1 MIIKKDVTETIG
13 RVMEVLSPENAE
25 FTSTK
30 DMSPLDMFLGSLFK
44 VGKFKTRASVYEAA
58 KKFAIKSD
66 KGVLEQYGTET
77 LKSVSED
84 YEEALSDVILSVT
97 DFEKNE
103 LAYAKQVLMA
113 SKVFG
118 LLELSGKSISDL
130 EEDGE
135 NFLDKSV
142 WNKLNG
148 EDLSN
153 FPQFIKEYESINE
166 IIGRMDTKFMKNVI
180 KLIDDN
186 EKHKDTILDLLVM
199 ADIGAGMINMFT
211 TMSELSNKNST
222 LKSQSDLRAPDED
235 EDTDI
240 DEDFWDDT
248 EENLSTKLQKSVFGM
263 KSKVADKIA
272 EKVREMLEDDVT
284 DKLAVNFANLV
295 NGKPLALNK
304 DSDYNIITAAHII
317 EFYINDDLEQ
327 SVKVEVTEALLPI
340 AYAMAIH
347 SIEVNLGDIIDL
359 DKIDDYVCAG
369 QDEDYNYED
378 LEVNVDQLD
387 ISQTIETD
395 YAIGSNIATYYYGVS
410 EKDEFIKLL
419 ARKTVP
425 VISYEW
431 AENKLAND
439 YDRTVSVKGIKEI
452 LTAEYKNL
460 SDSSSS
466 NIEMAASAIYS
477 AISE

>member
-1 MIIKKDVTETIG
+1 MIIKKDVKETIG
-13 RVMEVLSPENAE
+13 RVLEVLSPENAE

-30 DMSPLDMFLGSLFK
+30 DMSPLDMFLGNLFK

-77 LKSVSED
+77 LKTVNED
-84 YEEALSDVILSVT
+84 YEDALSDLILSMT
-97 DFEKNE
+97 DYEKNE

-118 LLELSGKSISDL
+118 LLELSGKTISDL

-166 IIGRMDTKFMKNVI
+166 IIERMDTKFMKNVI
-180 KLIDDN
+180 KLIDEN
-186 EKHKDTILDLLVM
+186 EKYKDTILDLLIM

-222 LKSQSDLRAPDED
+222 LKSKSDLRAPDED
-235 EDTDI
+235 DDTEI
-240 DEDFWDDT
+240 DEDFWDDV
-248 EENLSTKLQKSVFGM
+248 EETLSTKLQKSVFGL
-263 KSKVADKIA
+263 KSKQADKIA
-272 EKVREMLEDDVT
+272 EKIREKLEDDVA
-284 DKLAVNFANLV
+284 DRLAVNFSNLV
-295 NGKPLALNK
+295 NGRPLALNK
-304 DSDYNIITAAHII
+304 DPDFNIITAANII
-317 EFYINDDLEQ
+317 EFYIDDELEQ
-327 SVKVEVTEALLPI
+327 SVKVEVTEALLPL

-347 SIEVNLGDIIDL
+347 SEEISLGDIIDL
-359 DKIDDYVCAG
+359 ETIDEYICSG

-378 LEVNVDQLD
+378 LAVDMDEIDLA
-387 ISQTIETD
+387 QTIETD
-395 YAIGSNIATYYYGVS
+395 YAIGSNVATYYYGVR

-431 AENKLAND
+431 VENKLANE

-452 LTAEYKNL
+452 LSAEYKNL